1 MTKNAV
7 VSSDEESLILV
18 DSDDRELGFL
28 DKSSCHDG
36 AGVLHRAFSL
46 FVFNQS
52 GELIIQ
58 QRAANKRL
66 WPLYWSNSCC
76 SHPRRGESMERAV
89 VRRLDQ
95 ELRLNMPLRY
105 LYKFEYSAAF
115 EDLGTEHELCFV
127 YVGFTGNEPVVNTA
141 EIGSW
146 RWIAP
151 DLLTAQLETEPE
163 RFTPWFKME
172 WDRLRRDFF
181 GSAQPSG
188 IVRLRRRV

>member
-46 FVFNQS
+46 FVFNQ
-52 GELIIQ
+52 GGDLLIQ

-76 SHPRRGESMERAV
+76 SHPRRGESLERAV

-115 EDLGTEHELCFV
+115 EDLGTEHELCSV
-127 YVGFTGNEPVVNTA
+127 YVGFTGNEPVVNPA
-141 EIGSW
+141 EIASW
-146 RWIAP
+146 RWIAI
-151 DLLTAQLETEPE
+151 DLLTVQLETEPE
-163 RFTPWFKME
+163 CFTPWFKME
-172 WDRLRRDFF
+172 WDRLRRDFPAAL
-181 GSAQPSG
+181 SLPE
-188 IVRLRRRV
+188 